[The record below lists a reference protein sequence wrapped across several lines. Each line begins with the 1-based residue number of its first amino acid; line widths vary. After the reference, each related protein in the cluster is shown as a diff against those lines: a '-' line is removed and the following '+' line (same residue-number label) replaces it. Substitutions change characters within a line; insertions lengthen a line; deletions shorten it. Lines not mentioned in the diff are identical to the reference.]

1 MTANKSDSENL
12 VQTQDAAAGF
22 SIFILRSKPETLKA
36 AEVFLRNR
44 NWRVGTGTN
53 FRETLAYIIQ
63 KQPEFILIAA
73 DHPNK
78 KIKILPKLLA
88 QAFPVRLIAYAESQ
102 STASINSLQD
112 FGLEYSLFPPVSGP
126 AIERIILKIK
136 RDEEKSAQD
145 IKNKIAAGELDTSAE
160 ETIRLKGLNSSGMN
174 TRESFENARAA
185 LNQLIAGDDASATA
199 GSLTT
204 EPGQNKNDVQFAY
217 LNSEK
222 SQDKPGSLL
231 QEGKSDWNP
240 LQQSEKG
247 HESQSHNYN
256 SEQNS
261 HSVQNH
267 DYGQAPSRDD
277 RLPIMEFENPIQKKK
292 LTPQYKN
299 ENSQNSRGLDS
310 LIVKGAQNA
319 LDESVRV
326 RDDLDQYQVIEKTSN
341 CACLIIESERF
352 SGYLVAALGKDRKFD
367 ESFMD
372 QIKKRLFSF
381 LKSHGEPVRDE
392 NSMNLKLEE
401 VAFEDWAIEQAD
413 FLRKSIH
420 DGNEIA
426 MAFFP
431 TKDTSVKLEESVSEK
446 MLMVN
451 IDELKDDTIVEF
463 DLYIYMPENNKYI
476 LYTPQGRT
484 LYGKQRGRL
493 VEKGVSHMHLR
504 KESAH
509 NVKKYRA
516 QNYLNEKIQ
525 SFKNAQKIKSS

>member
-1 MTANKSDSENL
+1 MTANKSDTEN
-12 VQTQDAAAGF
+12 QTQNEVKEAGF
-22 SIFILRSKPETLKA
+22 SIFILRSKPETLKG
-36 AEVFLRNR
+36 AEAFLRNR

-63 KQPEFILIAA
+63 KQPEFVLIAA

-102 STASINSLQD
+102 STSSINSLQD

-145 IKNKIAAGELDTSAE
+145 IKNKIAAGELDASAE
-160 ETIRLKGLNSSGMN
+160 ETIRLKGLSSPGMS

-185 LNQLIAGDDASATA
+185 LNQLIAGDEHSTPDSSIAESGHAQDGA
-199 GSLTT
+199 
-204 EPGQNKNDVQFAY
+204 QFAY
-217 LNSEK
+217 LNSDK
-222 SQDKPGSLL
+222 NQDKPDSLL
-231 QEGKSDWNP
+231 QEGNSDWSP
-240 LQQSEKG
+240 LGRSEQG
-247 HESQSHNYN
+247 QENRNFNYN

-261 HSVQNH
+261 SSTQSPNYPQN
-267 DYGQAPSRDD
+267 PSRDD
-277 RLPIMEFENPIQKKK
+277 RTPIMEFENPKQKKK
-292 LTPQYKN
+292 LIPQYKS
-299 ENSQNSRGLDS
+299 ENSQKSRALDS
-310 LIVKGAQNA
+310 LIVKGAQTA
-319 LDESVRV
+319 LDDSVLV
-326 RDDLDQYQVIEKTSN
+326 REDLDQYQVVEKTSN

-372 QIKKRLFSF
+372 QIKKKLFSF
-381 LKSHGEPVRDE
+381 LKSHGEPIRDE
-392 NSMNLKLEE
+392 NSMDLKLEE

-420 DGNEIA
+420 DGDEIA

-431 TKDTSVKLEESVSEK
+431 TKETSVRLEDSASEK

-525 SFKNAQKIKSS
+525 SFKNAQKIKSN